1 MERLLPHNNV
11 NLKEISMRVICI
23 QNGAE
28 LPRDPF
34 GLDLIECD
42 VVEDYVRTIDY
53 LETNPAARVIID
65 VSGEAPSYELENCSP
80 CFRDKFFELVDTK
93 QLA

>member
-1 MERLLPHNNV
+1 M
-11 NLKEISMRVICI
+11 KVICI
-23 QNGAE
+23 QNGEE

-53 LETNPAARVIID
+53 LETNPSARIIID
-65 VSGEAPSYELENCSP
+65 VSGEAPSYLLENCSP
-80 CFRDKFFELVDTK
+80 SFRDKFYELIDIK
-93 QLA
+93 QFA

>member
-1 MERLLPHNNV
+1 
-11 NLKEISMRVICI
+11 MRVICI
-23 QNGAE
+23 QNGQE

-53 LETNPAARVIID
+53 LETNPAAQVIID
-65 VSGEAPSYELENCSP
+65 VTGDEPAYQLENCSES
-80 CFRDKFFELVDTK
+80 FRTKFYELVDTK